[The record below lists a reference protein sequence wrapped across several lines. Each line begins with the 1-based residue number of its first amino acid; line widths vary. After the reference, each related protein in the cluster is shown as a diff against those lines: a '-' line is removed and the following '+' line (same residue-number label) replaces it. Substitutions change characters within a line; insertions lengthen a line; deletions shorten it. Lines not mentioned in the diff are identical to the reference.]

1 MFDMCTRKAHSR
13 GVESPAS
20 DDVGALAL
28 AMGIDPATLPD
39 PKTKSLSARER
50 ERETA
55 SEYLDRIINEHAR
68 RALTDA
74 EAVLLANAMWRR
86 AHGDNVKRARE
97 AYRFILF
104 LLIYG
109 IKQQDVPDHLL
120 PDRMSRTGVSSTIHR
135 WVRGEYFSR
144 AEPIL
149 NALPFSDW
157 NETRRSELRRIV
169 EWELK
174 LRAKAEARK
183 ADRIFQLATQ
193 EGKAR
198 R

>member
-1 MFDMCTRKAHSR
+1 MCTNRPTR
-13 GVESPAS
+13 GAAKSGDLGS
-20 DDVGALAL
+20 LDALVRDL
-28 AMGIDPATLPD
+28 GLDPATLP
-39 PKTKSLSARER
+39 PPGTKSLSARER

-55 SEYLDRIINEHAR
+55 SEYLDRIIRDHEQ
-68 RALTDA
+68 RALSDE
-74 EAVLLANAMWRR
+74 EAVLLANAMWHR

-183 ADRIFQLATQ
+183 ADRIFKLATN
-193 EGKAR
+193 EGKTKR
-198 R
+198 